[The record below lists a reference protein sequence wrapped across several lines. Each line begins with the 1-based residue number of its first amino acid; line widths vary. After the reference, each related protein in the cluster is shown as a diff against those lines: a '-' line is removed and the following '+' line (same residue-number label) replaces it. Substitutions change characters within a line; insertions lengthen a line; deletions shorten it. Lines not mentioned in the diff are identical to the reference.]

1 MFKHLNVQFP
11 PLGRTKRGVSPTQL
25 IDIRQKCLS
34 LGCLKASE
42 FYGQNAFFG
51 YDESRIYL
59 VMLINYCELRTDKKY
74 TFRV

>member
-51 YDESRIYL
+51 YDESRIYW
-59 VMLINYCELRTDKKY
+59 Y
-74 TFRV
+74 TIEISSFDIPAKLNS